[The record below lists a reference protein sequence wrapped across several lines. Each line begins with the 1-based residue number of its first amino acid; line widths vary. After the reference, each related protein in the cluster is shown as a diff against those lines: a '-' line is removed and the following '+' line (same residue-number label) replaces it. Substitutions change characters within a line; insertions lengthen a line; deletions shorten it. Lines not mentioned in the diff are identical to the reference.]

1 MLILGNYK
9 GNYDTAT
16 TTAIKSMGFDLNVTQ
31 SYFSYK
37 YFLTES
43 GQHLMLVPNKRRKRS
58 KFMYIVYEQTPPPKN
73 WYSIG
78 IGIV

>member
-58 KFMYIVYEQTPPPKN
+58 KFMYIVLFSITYN

>member
-31 SYFSYK
+31 SNFSYK

-58 KFMYIVYEQTPPPKN
+58 KFMYIVLF
-73 WYSIG
+73 SITFLIPITFLKG
-78 IGIV
+78 FVP

>member
-58 KFMYIVYEQTPPPKN
+58 KFMYIVLF
-73 WYSIG
+73 SITYNLT
-78 IGIV
+78 

>member
-43 GQHLMLVPNKRRKRS
+43 GQHLMLVGFNPLGEASLKKAGQGLSAEEGWGATRMENS
-58 KFMYIVYEQTPPPKN
+58 
-73 WYSIG
+73 
-78 IGIV
+78 

>member
-58 KFMYIVYEQTPPPKN
+58 AELHLNDSGVILHFFTRIST
-73 WYSIG
+73 
-78 IGIV
+78 

>member
-1 MLILGNYK
+1 MLGNYK
-9 GNYDTAT
+9 GNYDAAT

-58 KFMYIVYEQTPPPKN
+58 EFK
-73 WYSIG
+73 G
-78 IGIV
+78 

>member
-43 GQHLMLVPNKRRKRS
+43 GQHLMLVPNKRRIRS
-58 KFMYIVYEQTPPPKN
+58 KFMYIVL
-73 WYSIG
+73 I
-78 IGIV
+78 

>member
-31 SYFSYK
+31 SYFRGGVGSHK
-37 YFLTES
+37 DGE
-43 GQHLMLVPNKRRKRS
+43 LMT
-58 KFMYIVYEQTPPPKN
+58 KF
-73 WYSIG
+73 
-78 IGIV
+78 